1 MSARAE
7 RAAVAVKTKEKEIVR
22 GFDAE
27 KFRAPFALRCG
38 ALLIDYI
45 IFICAPVICLMVS
58 NYMGNSGKKLLDGE
72 INTIGWLIVV
82 LLIVTNLVILPVFTG
97 RTIGK
102 AVTGLQVVQKD
113 GRSLTF
119 ASAMLRHLI
128 GYPLVFLTGGLGF
141 LLCVFNS
148 QGRALHDYLAGT
160 VVVQATRRV
169 VTKTNKK

>member
-7 RAAVAVKTKEKEIVR
+7 RAAVAVKTKEREIIS

-38 ALLIDYI
+38 ALLVDYI
-45 IFICAPVICLMVS
+45 ILICAPVVSLLIS
-58 NYMGNSGKKLLDGE
+58 NYMGNSGKKLLEGE
-72 INTIGWLIVV
+72 INTVGWLVV
-82 LLIVTNLVILPVFTG
+82 LLLALTNLVILPVFTG

-128 GYPLVFLTGGLGF
+128 GYPLTILTGGLGF
-141 LLCVFNS
+141 LFAIFNAK
-148 QGRALHDYLAGT
+148 GRALHDFLAGT
-160 VVVQATRRV
+160 VVVQGTRRIV
-169 VTKTNKK
+169 LKTKK